1 MSIALYMDE
10 NVPLPITNGLR
21 QRDVDVLRAQEDN
34 HQNTPDTVILDR
46 ATDLQ
51 RVVFTQDE
59 DFLAIANRRQ
69 QEEVNFSRVIYAHQQ
84 NVTFGDCIRDLE
96 IIAKVTNLSHS
107 SHLLNSRHNFLH
119 CLGIWRSQM
128 L

>member
-10 NVPLPITNGLR
+10 NVPLPITNKLR

-34 HQNTPDTVILDR
+34 HQNTPDPIILDR

-59 DFLAIANRRQ
+59 DFLAIANSRQ
-69 QEEVNFSRVIYAHQQ
+69 QEEVNFSGVIYAHQQ
-84 NVTFGDCIRDLE
+84 NVTFGDCIRDLK
-96 IIAKVTNLSHS
+96 IVAKVSEPEDLVNRVQYLP
-107 SHLLNSRHNFLH
+107 L
-119 CLGIWRSQM
+119 
-128 L
+128 

>member
-59 DFLAIANRRQ
+59 DFLAIANHRQ
-69 QEEVNFSRVIYAHQQ
+69 QEEVHFSGVIYAHQQ

-96 IIAKVTNLSHS
+96 IIAKVNEPEDLVNCVQY
-107 SHLLNSRHNFLH
+107 LPL
-119 CLGIWRSQM
+119 
-128 L
+128 

>member
-59 DFLAIANRRQ
+59 DFLAIANHRQ
-69 QEEVNFSRVIYAHQQ
+69 QEEVHFSGVIYAHQQ

-96 IIAKVTNLSHS
+96 IIAKVNEPEDLV
-107 SHLLNSRHNFLH
+107 NSVQYLP
-119 CLGIWRSQM
+119 L
-128 L
+128 

>member
-21 QRDVDVLRAQEDN
+21 QRDVDVLRVQEDN
-34 HQNTPDTVILDR
+34 HQNTPDIVILDR
-46 ATDLQ
+46 AMDLQ

-69 QEEVNFSRVIYAHQQ
+69 QEGVNFSGVIYAHQQ
-84 NVTFGDCIRDLE
+84 KVTVGDCIRDLE
-96 IIAKVTNLSHS
+96 IVAKVNEPEDLVNCVQY
-107 SHLLNSRHNFLH
+107 LPL
-119 CLGIWRSQM
+119 
-128 L
+128 

>member
-1 MSIALYMDE
+1 MSLALYMDE

-34 HQNTPDTVILDR
+34 HQNTPDPIILDR

-51 RVVFTQDE
+51 RVVFTQDD
-59 DFLAIANRRQ
+59 DFLAIANSRQ
-69 QEEVNFSRVIYAHQQ
+69 QEEVSFARVIYAHQQ

-96 IIAKVTNLSHS
+96 IIAKVSEPGDLVNRVQYLP
-107 SHLLNSRHNFLH
+107 L
-119 CLGIWRSQM
+119 
-128 L
+128 

>member
-46 ATDLQ
+46 AMDIQ

-69 QEEVNFSRVIYAHQQ
+69 QEQVNFAGVIYAHQQ
-84 NVTFGDCIRDLE
+84 NVTFGDRPFRDLE
-96 IIAKVTNLSHS
+96 IIAKVNEPEDLVNCVQY
-107 SHLLNSRHNFLH
+107 LPL
-119 CLGIWRSQM
+119 
-128 L
+128 